1 MPDATVRL
9 RWAGAGLVF
18 TGGGEGGPQAT
29 FDGNGRSGP
38 SPVLTLLLALASCS
52 GSDMIEIA
60 SKMRVPI
67 ASLDITMEGDRA
79 AEPPRRYLAIRVTYR
94 VTGVAPGDHDKVRR
108 AVQLSEQK
116 YCSVFHTLRNDLEYA
131 SDVVFG

>member
-9 RWAGAGLVF
+9 QWTGEGLVF
-18 TGGGEGGPQAT
+18 TGGGMGGPEAT

-38 SPVLTLLLALASCS
+38 SPVLTLLLALAGCT
-52 GSDMIEIA
+52 GSDVIA
-60 SKMRVPI
+60 IATKMRVPI
-67 ASLDITMEGDRA
+67 ASLEITMEGDRA
-79 AEPPRRYLAIRVTYR
+79 AEHPRRYVAIRATYH
-94 VTGVAPGDHDKVRR
+94 VSGVAEEDHDRIRR

-116 YCSVFHTLRNDLEYA
+116 YCSVYHTLRTDLEYA